1 MKDKKKDSDI
11 SVYFESKEEVANNY
25 VMKCFSVTMIVYS
38 IAFLLNTVGIF
49 TIEQKL
55 MLQAFLPSCL
65 IYFIVWLLMKTLSSS
80 NPRIKYVILSS
91 IILMFTITGVFITYH
106 VVLVTL
112 LPILYATIYSSKP
125 VMRFVYLMTVVS
137 TIIVVYCGFYFGLC
151 DANMA
156 LLTSGSLQTHTS
168 DGHFIL
174 TEVNPNP
181 NVSLFLFF
189 VLPRCL
195 IYIAFVSVCNSI
207 NNILSSS
214 IEKARLNAELEE
226 AKTSAE
232 NANRAKSQFL
242 ARMSHEIRTPINAV
256 LGMNE
261 MILRESSEEPIRDYA
276 NDIKNS
282 SLHLLSIVNEILD
295 STKIESGMMEIVPV
309 NYQVGSVLND
319 LYNMFSLKAEEK
331 GLKLLFDIDENIPT
345 ELYGDDKRIK
355 QVLLNLLSNAVKYT
369 QQGEI
374 KLKVTCE
381 AKGDDAILY
390 YSVSD
395 TGIGI
400 KKEDISKIYDVFQRF
415 DLSKNYN
422 VEGTGLGMN
431 IVQQL
436 LKLMESEL
444 HIESEYEKGSNFSF
458 VITQKIVDGTPL
470 GNFKER
476 LKSVKPYVYRSNFI
490 APDAKI
496 LVVDDYEINLKVFKG
511 LLKPTKIQIFEAKSG
526 KECLRLMNQDTYNLV
541 FLDHMMPDMD
551 GIQTLHEIR
560 KQNLCKDV
568 PIIMLTANAIVG
580 DRENYIKEGFNDFL
594 SKPIL
599 IENLEKII
607 LKYLPQ
613 RLILPESGNRQ
624 NVTTQVVGTDDR
636 ASVNED
642 VNRGADYSPS
652 DVMNKLRKKL
662 TAIDFEAGLSICSGD
677 VEFYLELL
685 HDFTELP
692 IKEELTGYFNENDC
706 KRYCIRVHGFKN
718 SSYSIGAK
726 SLGDLAFEIEKVTQ
740 ECFPKELADLQEQ
753 LFGLYDNICTQY
765 KEVRMN

>member
-25 VMKCFSVTMIVYS
+25 VMKCFTVTMIVYI

-80 NPRIKYVILSS
+80 NPRLKYVILSS

-125 VMRFVYLMTVVS
+125 VMRFVYIMTVVS

-174 TEVNPNP
+174 TEINPNP

-261 MILRESSEEPIRDYA
+261 MILRESSEEPIREYA
-276 NDIKNS
+276 NDIKGS

-295 STKIESGMMEIVPV
+295 STKIESGMMEIVPI

-381 AKGDDAILY
+381 VKGDDAILY

-458 VITQKIVDGTPL
+458 VITQKIVDGTPI

-476 LKSVKPYVYRSNFI
+476 LKSVKPHVYRSNFI

-511 LLKPTKIQIFEAKSG
+511 LLKPTKIQISEAKSG
-526 KECLRLMNQDTYNLV
+526 KECLRLMNQNTYNLV

-568 PIIMLTANAIVG
+568 PIVMLTANAIVG

-613 RLILPESGNRQ
+613 RLILPEAGNRQ
-624 NVTTQVVGTDDR
+624 NVTTQVVGTDNR
-636 ASVNED
+636 A
-642 VNRGADYSPS
+642 ADHSSS
-652 DVMNKLRKKL
+652 DVMNELRKRL
-662 TAIDFEAGLSICSGD
+662 TEIDFEAGLSVCSGD

-718 SSYSIGAK
+718 SAYSIGAK
-726 SLGDLAFEIEKVTQ
+726 SLGDLAFEIEKVTHD
-740 ECFPKELADLQEQ
+740 CFPKEMADLQEQ
-753 LFGLYDNICTQY
+753 LFDLYDSICNQY